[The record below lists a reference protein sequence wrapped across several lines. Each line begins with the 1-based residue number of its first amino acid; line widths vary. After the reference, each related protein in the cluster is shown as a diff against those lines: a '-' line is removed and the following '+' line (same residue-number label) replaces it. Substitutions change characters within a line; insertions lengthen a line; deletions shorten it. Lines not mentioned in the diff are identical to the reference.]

1 MKKETKEL
9 QDTIILYSADV
20 RSILP
25 LPYADEGIRC
35 GFPSPAQDYIEQSI
49 DLNKELIDNPES
61 TFYGRVVGESMKDA
75 NINDGD
81 ILIIDKSKDPQD
93 GDVVVAYL
101 NGEFTVKTLD
111 LSHKEEG
118 YIQLVPANNDYP
130 AIRIDKE
137 QDFRIWGV
145 VTYNI
150 KKI

>member
-1 MKKETKEL
+1 MKKEKK
-9 QDTIILYSADV
+9 DTILIYSADV
-20 RSILP
+20 RSILS
-25 LPYADEGIRC
+25 LPYADGGIRC

-81 ILIIDKSKDPQD
+81 ILIIDKSKDPKH

-118 YIQLVPANNDYP
+118 YIQLVPANDAFP
-130 AIRIDKE
+130 TLRINHE
-137 QDFRIWGV
+137 EDFRIWGV

-150 KKI
+150 KKM